1 MTKKTRTILF
11 LALLFIFILLAP
23 SIIFYSWGYRFNFET
38 KKIVKTGAFY
48 FKVLPKSAQIYLTP
62 FDSKGLPAS
71 ETKLLKRTDFFFG
84 AILIENLL
92 PKRYEIEIKKDGFYP
107 W

>member
-23 SIIFYSWGYRFNFET
+23 SIIFYSFGYRFNFET

-48 FKVLPKSAQIYLTP
+48 FKVLPKSAQISIAPL
-62 FDSKGLPAS
+62 DSKGNVVKEK
-71 ETKLLKRTDFFFG
+71 ETIKKTDFFFG
-84 AILIENLL
+84 PALMENFC
-92 PKRYEIEIKKDGFYP
+92 RKKNEKK
-107 W
+107 